1 MTPEAASTEDLA
13 SAEVTAFKTAA
24 KTFRLGAY
32 YNSSPIGRSSVLGI
46 TNEEVALTEIA

>member
-1 MTPEAASTEDLA
+1 MTPEAAPTEELA

-32 YNSSPIGRSSVLGI
+32 YNYYVQGYQVS